1 MRTDARVVVVPSAAQ
16 RAMTRRGARRRAAV
30 VPALALALAA
40 ALRTAGATRAT
51 DASSE
56 RDFRSRRARADDDA
70 RAGRARARA
79 PCDGALA
86 LALELAWRAETHASV
101 YATPLAEDV
110 DRDGRGACVTQTTRA
125 RVGALDGLAGVDVDG
140 ATWGARGYAAAR
152 GGVVRI
158 GEALARAS
166 LAGECATFDGE
177 RTRAT
182 TRLAPL
188 AMAIDRRGDDE
199 ADGGEGRDPREAE
212 LRREAGR
219 RAPGSRRLLD
229 DGGEDEEDE
238 STTMSAEEEARSDRG
253 WDAIDGGGDSTRDA
267 AGGSVEA
274 RRAVDGRVF
283 VDAHVL
289 CTPAVGDVDGDGEPE
304 LVLAVSYYFDSS
316 VRFEDDVDPKRY
328 AATAVVVLNGED
340 LSVERSIAL
349 DQSAATALFKAR
361 AYATPTLVDVDGDG
375 RLDIVIGTYAGV
387 LHVVDGVSGNPLPG
401 WPRRLG
407 QMEAQVTAADV
418 DSDGDI
424 ELIACDVR
432 GTVAVF
438 KSNGVELWNKH
449 VESRI
454 AVAASV
460 GDIDGDDEIEIVV
473 GDTSGAVHAFRAK
486 DGTAREHWPVYVGDK
501 ILAPIALTKLRQTKR
516 GLDVIVAAHDGVVHV
531 LEGQSRCRDVF
542 DIAEKIYAAPL
553 VTSFAGFGE
562 LDVIISTMEGHVR
575 AFKAKG
581 SKFNALALTSSDHVS
596 RYDYFGVA
604 LYDRAYRVIRGTY
617 VDVVYEIID
626 RRVLDH
632 AKARKSSLAP
642 YKVAITVTSLDGFKK
657 VVSTRHDR
665 AGRYTLR
672 VGVPSTKTRGE
683 IRVRVQDV
691 NLIADEDAY
700 SVSFHENYEIA
711 LKWLVA
717 LPFLL
722 ASAAA
727 IRRASEDALEMDV
740 FGASA
745 SIPTT
750 TKGMHE
756 E

>member
-1 MRTDARVVVVPSAAQ
+1 
-16 RAMTRRGARRRAAV
+16 
-30 VPALALALAA
+30 L
-40 ALRTAGATRAT
+40 
-51 DASSE
+51 
-56 RDFRSRRARADDDA
+56 
-70 RAGRARARA
+70 
-79 PCDGALA
+79 
-86 LALELAWRAETHASV
+86 
-101 YATPLAEDV
+101 
-110 DRDGRGACVTQTTRA
+110 
-125 RVGALDGLAGVDVDG
+125 
-140 ATWGARGYAAAR
+140 
-152 GGVVRI
+152 
-158 GEALARAS
+158 
-166 LAGECATFDGE
+166 
-177 RTRAT
+177 
-182 TRLAPL
+182 
-188 AMAIDRRGDDE
+188 
-199 ADGGEGRDPREAE
+199 
-212 LRREAGR
+212 
-219 RAPGSRRLLD
+219 
-229 DGGEDEEDE
+229 
-238 STTMSAEEEARSDRG
+238 
-253 WDAIDGGGDSTRDA
+253 
-267 AGGSVEA
+267 
-274 RRAVDGRVF
+274 
-283 VDAHVL
+283 
-289 CTPAVGDVDGDGEPE
+289 
-304 LVLAVSYYFDSS
+304 
-316 VRFEDDVDPKRY
+316 
-328 AATAVVVLNGED
+328 VVLNGED
-340 LSVERSIAL
+340 LSTKRSIAL

-361 AYATPTLVDVDGDG
+361 AYAPPTLVDVDGDG

-418 DSDGDI
+418 NSDGDI

-460 GDIDGDDEIEIVV
+460 GDVDGDDEIEIVV

-501 ILAPIALTKLRQTKR
+501 ILAPIVLTKLRQTKR
-516 GLDVIVAAHDGVVHV
+516 GLDVIVATHDGVVHV
-531 LEGQSRCRDVF
+531 LEGRSRCRDVF
-542 DIAEKIYAAPL
+542 DIAEKIYAAPF

-575 AFKAKG
+575 SFKAKG

-604 LYDRAYRVIRGTY
+604 LYDRTYRVIRGTY

-657 VVSTRHDR
+657 IVSARHDR

>member
-1 MRTDARVVVVPSAAQ
+1 MRALAVTLTLTLSRWRVGA
-16 RAMTRRGARRRAAV
+16 AMT
-30 VPALALALAA
+30 
-40 ALRTAGATRAT
+40 T
-51 DASSE
+51 DGLTSS
-56 RDFRSRRARADDDA
+56 DHRSRRARGDEDA
-70 RAGRARARA
+70 RRARGRPATWTACAGPSRA
-79 PCDGALA
+79 
-86 LALELAWRAETHASV
+86 ALELAWRAETHASV

-110 DRDGRGACVTQTTRA
+110 DRDGRGAAVTQTTSA
-125 RVGALDGLAGVDVDG
+125 RVRAHDG
-140 ATWGARGYAAAR
+140 ATGIDLDGESWGARLGAASR

-158 GEALARAS
+158 GEAYASAS
-166 LAGECATFDGE
+166 LAGEARTFDGE
-177 RTRAT
+177 RTRAVA
-182 TRLAPL
+182 RLAPL
-188 AMAIDRRGDDE
+188 AMAVDWFGDDGSGKSD
-199 ADGGEGRDPREAE
+199 AGDPREVE
-212 LRREAGR
+212 RRHEARR

-229 DGGEDEEDE
+229 VEDEDEEE
-238 STTMSAEEEARSDRG
+238 EPTTMSAEEEARSDRG
-253 WDAIDGGGDSTRDA
+253 WDAIDSGGDSTRDVA
-267 AGGSVEA
+267 SGSVEA

-283 VDAHVL
+283 VDAHAL

-316 VRFEDDVDPKRY
+316 VRFEDDVDPKQY
-328 AATAVVVLNGED
+328 AATALVVLNGED
-340 LSVERSIAL
+340 LSTKRSIAL

-361 AYATPTLVDVDGDG
+361 AYAPPTLVDVDGDG

-460 GDIDGDDEIEIVV
+460 GDVDGDDEIEIVV

-501 ILAPIALTKLRQTKR
+501 ILAPIVLTKLRQTKR

-531 LEGQSRCRDVF
+531 LEGRSRCRDVF
-542 DIAEKIYAAPL
+542 DIAEKIYAAPF

-575 AFKAKG
+575 SFKAKG

-604 LYDRAYRVIRGTY
+604 LYDRTYRVIRGTY

-657 VVSTRHDR
+657 IVSARHDR